1 VTMQAPPALPFKLG
15 SRTLIEHVQSQ
26 NFVLGTRLDFPLRK
40 VGYLDG
46 LLVRLTGTWTI
57 GAATPDERPGF
68 PHNIVSRFVLNIPGL
83 AHPISQSGY
92 LMKIQ
97 NLLAYDFGM
106 HRRGWDPVGPLGIA
120 RLLDSSGG
128 AANDTLQDV
137 PAAYAEAD
145 IANNFADLAA
155 KVNALIDDRSYSW
168 LANAFAAAELDD
180 RAPIV
185 LNAANDV
192 DLWWYVPAH
201 RSARDLRG
209 IMPIGGDQDTVLEVY
224 CGALADIFDAT
235 AQVTANDLDVEVYQ
249 VFHTAPPPGVMAP
262 DTSWAIVYDEYS
274 QVVAATGDNN
284 VEIPRD
290 GVLLNVVHAVW
301 LDDDLYPTAPETAI
315 SSLSLRVNRDKL
327 LDQVPYVA
335 YAKLAAMRG
344 DKPLPA
350 GIIAYDFDFRQADI
364 PFYDAGHERQAE
376 WLFSAGVTEIE
387 SRIAIASGTALDN
400 ATIKT
405 SVKRLMRI

>member
-1 VTMQAPPALPFKLG
+1 MVMQAPPPVPFRLG
-15 SRTLIEHVQSQ
+15 SRTLVEHVATKD
-26 NFVLGTRLDFPLRK
+26 FVLSTRVEFPLRK

-68 PHNIVSRFVLNIPGL
+68 PHNIVNRFVLNVPGL

-106 HRRGWDPVGPLGIA
+106 HRRGFDHVGALGIA

-128 AANDTLQDV
+128 VANDTLQDV

-155 KVNALIDDRSYSW
+155 KVNALIDAGSYSW
-168 LANAFAAAELDD
+168 LANAFYNNELDD

-185 LNAANDV
+185 LNGANNV
-192 DLWWYVPAH
+192 DLWWFIPSH
-201 RSARDLRG
+201 RSERDLRG
-209 IMPIGGDQDTVLEVY
+209 TMPIGGDQDTVLEVH

-235 AQVTANDLDVEVYQ
+235 AQVTANDLDIEVYQ
-249 VFHTAPPPGVMAP
+249 IFHTAPIAGVAGP
-262 DTSWAIVYDEYS
+262 DTSWAVVYDEYS
-274 QVVAATGDNN
+274 QVIAATGDNN

-290 GVLLNVVHAVW
+290 GVILNVVHAVW
-301 LDDDLYPTAPETAI
+301 LDDDLYPTAPEADI

-327 LDQVPYVA
+327 LDQVAYVA
-335 YAKLAAMRG
+335 WAKLQAMRG

-350 GIIAYDFDFRQADI
+350 GIIAYDFDFRQAGL
-364 PFYDAGHERQAE
+364 PFFDGGFERQAE

-387 SRIAIASGTALDN
+387 SRIAIASAAALDN

-405 SVKRLMRI
+405 SVKRLMRV